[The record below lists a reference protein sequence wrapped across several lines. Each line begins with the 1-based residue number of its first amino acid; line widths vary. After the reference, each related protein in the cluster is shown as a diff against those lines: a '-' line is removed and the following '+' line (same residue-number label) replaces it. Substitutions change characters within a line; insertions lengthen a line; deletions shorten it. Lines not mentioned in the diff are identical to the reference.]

1 MNKNNQ
7 PLKVSIKEFFASKQ
21 ITLFKTLKQPQ
32 FSGQLLLIDLRQ
44 RTWIFY
50 LYLGRIIYATGGIHP
65 VRRWLR
71 NVLLYAPKLE
81 NEILQL
87 QNKSYVEVIK
97 EPKITWEY
105 DLLSLW
111 GQEGKISREQITRI
125 IKEILV
131 EVFFDLTQTG
141 EVIYQFQE
149 DKDLSSPMVVI
160 DADQVIVQAW
170 KEWQAWQSAKLADR
184 SPNTAAIIK
193 YPEQLKKRTSPQTYQ
208 VVTKMLNKRQ
218 SLRDLALN
226 IKPGILQIT
235 RLLNPYIQAGLI
247 ELIEIP
253 DLPEIFR
260 NTLAEPEV
268 KNKNNYNQSKYQN
281 KYLIACVN
289 DSAFICNTIE
299 AIINKAGYK
308 FLGITEPESANYT
321 LSQQQPD
328 LIIFDLDMPNI
339 DSYKIC
345 KELKE
350 MSFLRDT
357 PMVILNKHDSI
368 VGRIKTKMLG
378 AAGIILKPIDD
389 RKLLDVLQKN
399 LPERK

>member
-1 MNKNNQ
+1 MNQNNQ
-7 PLKVSIKEFFASKQ
+7 PLKVSIKEFVASKQ

-32 FSGQLLLIDLRQ
+32 FSGQLLLRDLKQ

-50 LYLGRIIYATGGIHP
+50 LYLGRIVYATGGIHP

-71 NVLLYAPKLE
+71 NVLLYVPKLE

-87 QNKSYVEVIK
+87 QDKSYLEVIK

-111 GQEGKISREQITRI
+111 GEEGKISREQITRI
-125 IKEILV
+125 IREILV

-141 EVIYQFQE
+141 EVTYQFQE
-149 DKDLSSPMVVI
+149 DKDLSSPMIVI
-160 DADQVIVQAW
+160 DADQVIIQAW
-170 KEWQAWQSAKLADR
+170 KEWQAWQAAKLADR
-184 SPNTAAIIK
+184 SPNATAIIK

-208 VVTKMLNKRQ
+208 IVTKILSKQQ

-226 IKPGILQIT
+226 IKPSILQIT
-235 RLLNPYIQAGLI
+235 RLLKPYIQAGLI

-253 DLPEIFR
+253 DLPEILR

-268 KNKNNYNQSKYQN
+268 KNNVHQS

-289 DSAFICNTIE
+289 DSDFICNTME
-299 AIINKAGYK
+299 AIINKAGYQ
-308 FLGITEPESANYT
+308 FLGITEPESANSI
-321 LSQQQPD
+321 LSQHQPD
-328 LIIFDLDMPNI
+328 LIIFDLEIPNI

-357 PMVILNKHDSI
+357 PMVILNKHDSL
-368 VGRIKTKMLG
+368 VGRIKAKMLG
-378 AAGIILKPIDD
+378 ATDVILKPIDD

-399 LPERK
+399 LPEQK